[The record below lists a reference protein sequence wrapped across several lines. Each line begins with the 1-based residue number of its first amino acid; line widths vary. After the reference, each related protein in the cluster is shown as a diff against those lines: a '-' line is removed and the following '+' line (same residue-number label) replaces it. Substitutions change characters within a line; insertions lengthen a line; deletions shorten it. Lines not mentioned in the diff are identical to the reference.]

1 MKLNLAWIL
10 HYYKVKN
17 EYDKKSYL
25 DTEKKIEKKLIE
37 IYRLGGIIPLY
48 STLFSLDKVK
58 KKIKE
63 LK

>member
-1 MKLNLAWIL
+1 MKFDLAWII
-10 HYYKVKN
+10 YYYQVKK
-17 EYDKKSYL
+17 EYDKKSHL

-48 STLFSLDKVK
+48 STIFSLDKVK